1 MRLLI
6 VEDEEELSLLIQGN
20 LRREGYAVDI
30 AATGEDARAALG
42 TTRYDAVLL
51 DLGLPDEDGLKIL
64 RDLRSGGDVTPVIAL
79 TARDSVGDR
88 VRGLNGGADDYL
100 TKPFALEELVARIA
114 AVLRRPGGALGSRL
128 TLGMLAFDTPT
139 REVTVAGKPVVVPR
153 RELAVLEVLLRRAG
167 KVVTR
172 EALDGAVYA
181 FGEETESNALE
192 VHVSRLRKRLAEAGA
207 GVAIHVVRGVG
218 YLMTAQEKSPET
230 APETAQEKTG

>member
-6 VEDEEELSLLIQGN
+6 VEDEEELSSLIQDN
-20 LRREGYAVDI
+20 LRREGYAVDVV
-30 AATGEDARAALG
+30 ACGGDARAALA

-51 DLGLPDEDGLKIL
+51 DLGLPDEDGLAVL
-64 RDLRSGGDVTPVIAL
+64 HDLRSGGDTTPVIAL

-128 TLGMLAFDTPT
+128 TLGALAFDTPT
-139 REVTVAGKPVVVPR
+139 REVTVNGRALVVPR
-153 RELAVLEVLLRRAG
+153 RELAVLEALLRRAG
-167 KVVTR
+167 KVITR
-172 EALDGAVYA
+172 EALDGSVYA

-192 VHVSRLRKRLAEAGA
+192 AHVSRLRKRLSEAGA

-218 YLMTAQEKSPET
+218 YLIKAEEVPR
-230 APETAQEKTG
+230 

>member
-6 VEDEEELSLLIQGN
+6 VEDEEELSSLIQSN
-20 LRREGYAVDI
+20 LRREGYAVDV
-30 AATGEDARAALG
+30 AATGEDARAALA

-51 DLGLPDEDGLKIL
+51 DLGLPDEDGLAVL
-64 RDLRSGGDVTPVIAL
+64 RDLRSGGAATPVIAL

-128 TLGMLAFDTPT
+128 TLGALAFDTPT
-139 REVTVAGKPVVVPR
+139 REVTVGGHTLVPPR
-153 RELAVLEVLLRRAG
+153 RELAVLEALLRRAG

-192 VHVSRLRKRLAEAGA
+192 AHVSRLRKRLSEAGA

-218 YLMTAQEKSPET
+218 YLINAEEVRR
-230 APETAQEKTG
+230 

>member
-6 VEDEEELSLLIQGN
+6 VEDEEELSSLMQAN
-20 LRREGYAVDI
+20 LHREGYAVDV
-30 AATGEDARAALG
+30 AATAEDARAALA
-42 TTRYDAVLL
+42 TTRYDVVLL
-51 DLGLPDEDGLKIL
+51 DIGLPDEDGLTIL
-64 RDLRSGGDVTPVIAL
+64 RDLRAAGDTTPVIAV

-100 TKPFALEELVARIA
+100 TKPFALEELVARIGA
-114 AVLRRPGGALGSRL
+114 MLRRPGGALANRL
-128 TLGMLAFDTPT
+128 TLGRLAFDTPT
-139 REVTVAGKPVVVPR
+139 REVTVGDQALVVPR
-153 RELAVLEVLLRRAG
+153 RELAVLESLLRRTG

-172 EALDGAVYA
+172 DALDRAVYA

-218 YLMTAQEKSPET
+218 YLIKAEEEK
-230 APETAQEKTG
+230 G